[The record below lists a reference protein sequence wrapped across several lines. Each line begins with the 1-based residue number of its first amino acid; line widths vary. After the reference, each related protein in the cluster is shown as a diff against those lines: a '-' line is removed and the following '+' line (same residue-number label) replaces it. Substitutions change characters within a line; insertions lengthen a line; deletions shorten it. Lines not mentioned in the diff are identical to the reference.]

1 MKIKVYAPSFC
12 SFKDI
17 DEKGYMILHEG
28 AVLNDVYK
36 NLRIPLIFRKVL
48 FATVNY
54 KNSDLKKRLTDGDVV
69 SFFSGLAG
77 G

>member
-17 DEKGYMILHEG
+17 DEKGYMILQEG

-36 NLRIPLIFRKVL
+36 NLRIPFILRKIL

-54 KNSDLKKRLTDGDVV
+54 QHSDLKERLKDGDVV